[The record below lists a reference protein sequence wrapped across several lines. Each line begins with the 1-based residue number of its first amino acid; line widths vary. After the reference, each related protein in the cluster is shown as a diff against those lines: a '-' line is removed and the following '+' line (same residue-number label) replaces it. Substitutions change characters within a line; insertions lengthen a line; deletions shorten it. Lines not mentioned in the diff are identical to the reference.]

1 MHFNFDEVV
10 EHTIE
15 RYARLALV
23 EGWKQYVW
31 GEIKRLDDEPPWSGR
46 GIKERFLERVKSIR
60 NESEQERG
68 LQPDRSSDSQGTA

>member
-1 MHFNFDEVV
+1 MLFDDVV

-31 GEIKRLDDEPPWSGR
+31 GEIKRLDDEPPWAGR

-60 NESEQERG
+60 DESKQERG
-68 LQPDRSSDSQGTA
+68 LQPNRSGDSQGTS